1 MFVLRKPSC
10 SLGSKK
16 AFFMH
21 NWRCA
26 GSTMN
31 SLLSSNFG
39 DLYCKVGTQ
48 FSDFGWPLYD
58 LPEKLSL
65 QDIRSGVQSGGIL
78 GGHLCS
84 GIQAFVP
91 GEWDVWLNAR
101 KPFKRLSSG
110 IIRFHAQRFRMPPGQ
125 YPVDVVR
132 SHSEKILNELINGPL
147 RHERNGIAKRLA
159 GFSVLD
165 AINLQLQTNL
175 ETLSCFEY
183 SGTQN
188 SLLEAARQ
196 NISNVKI
203 LILSEYLHASL
214 ICIEKI
220 YNLTPIINLFSD
232 LKHNQAALGKASNAE
247 KKAFELAKSSL
258 GKLCSQDEEL
268 WVDLLKNFQV
278 QLSRCSISKREI
290 AVREA
295 LHSRQVIKPS
305 LFEQS
310 TAQDRLIGLI
320 ATSLVGLA
328 RDYSEISKDIV
339 DTATRWSRFDPDAA
353 KEIRERAMH
362 QLRFG

>member
-1 MFVLRKPSC
+1 
-10 SLGSKK
+10 
-16 AFFMH
+16 MH

-48 FSDFGWPLYD
+48 FSDFGWPLYEVS
-58 LPEKLSL
+58 EKLTL
-65 QDIRSGVQSGGIL
+65 QDIRSSVQSGGVL

-101 KPFKRLSSG
+101 KPLKRISSG

-132 SHSEKILNELINGPL
+132 SHSEKILNELIDGPL
-147 RHERNGIAKRLA
+147 RHERNGVTKRLA

-165 AINLQLQTNL
+165 AIHLQLHTNL

-183 SGTQN
+183 SGTQD
-188 SLLEAARQ
+188 SLLEAAQQ
-196 NISNVKI
+196 NIGNIKI

-232 LKHNQAALGKASNAE
+232 LKHNQAKLGKASDAE
-247 KKAFELAKSSL
+247 KKAFELVKPSL
-258 GKLCSQDEEL
+258 ERFCNQDEKL
-268 WVDLLKNFQV
+268 WVDLLKKFQV
-278 QLSRCSISKREI
+278 QLSDCSISKREI

-305 LFEQS
+305 LLEQS
-310 TAQDRLIGLI
+310 IEQDRLIELI
-320 ATSLVGLA
+320 VMSLVGLA

-339 DTATRWSRFDPDAA
+339 DTATRWSRFHPDAA
-353 KEIRERAMH
+353 KEIRDRAMH
-362 QLRFG
+362 QLRLS